1 MLADYFTK
9 PLQGKQFHLFRDV
22 IMGYKHISIL
32 NKSNLPSLKERVVK
46 CDNEECKKVSNDKL
60 ILENANNGNNTKNC
74 ESRIQE
80 HPRLKKIHFAK
91 DVQFKSKPRMK
102 RKQIK

>member
-1 MLADYFTK
+1 MYLSSHWKRIRID
-9 PLQGKQFHLFRDV
+9 
-22 IMGYKHISIL
+22 S
-32 NKSNLPSLKERVVK
+32 VVK

-91 DVQFKSKPRMK
+91 EVQFKSKPRMK